1 MTDKKFEELL
11 KQAVAQCN
19 EKEWEELSQESKRFK
34 YKPSK
39 EFEEKMKKLYQKEN
53 YQNSFIRDKEGT
65 SRSWLN
71 DAERKSMTKLKKEKK
86 HFHMRKGK
94 KRIILVAALVAILL
108 CGSVFA
114 QETIREWRSNFVIKQ
129 EEDGLRIEYGGKE
142 KEDTREDSGNTA
154 LQSKQ
159 QLEGKENKKITASP
173 SQEKTIDYNVP
184 AKYKLKWVPEGYK
197 KEDENSD
204 VKNPYW
210 YYMTYSNKEG
220 DLIVYNQHDAD
231 YVISMAF
238 DKQKDIEEEISICGV
253 KGKYFTHEG
262 EGIVIYE
269 VNGVTY
275 SIQSAVSKQ
284 ELIKMLEN
292 RERIE

>member
-11 KQAVAQCN
+11 KQAVEQCN

-39 EFEEKMKKLYQKEN
+39 EFEEKMEKLYQKEN
-53 YQNSFIRDKEGT
+53 YQNSFIREKERT
-65 SRSWLN
+65 SRNWLN
-71 DAERKSMTKLKKEKK
+71 DAESKSITEVKKEKI
-86 HFHMRKGK
+86 HFHMGKGK
-94 KRIILVAALVAILL
+94 KRVILVAALVAILL

-114 QETIREWRSNFVIKQ
+114 QETIREWRSNLIVKQ

-142 KEDTREDSGNTA
+142 KEDTREDSGNIA
-154 LQSKQ
+154 LQNKQ
-159 QLEGKENKKITASP
+159 QLEGKENKKITAS
-173 SQEKTIDYNVP
+173 QEKTIDYSVP

-197 KEDENSD
+197 KEDENND
-204 VKNPYW
+204 AKNPYW

-238 DKQKDIEEEISICGV
+238 DKQKDIEEDISVCGV
-253 KGKYFTHEG
+253 KGKYFTHED

-275 SIQSAVSKQ
+275 TIQGAVSKQ

-292 RERIE
+292 REKIE